1 MTNFNKAEC
10 YDLWAKNKYFVL
22 GKSQKIYNEIREY
35 LKVENPDL
43 DILKSMIEKAS
54 NLPDDR
60 GMMANAL
67 EHIWGYF
74 KKSAEEDEKLIF
86 LHLLKCYRDGEIP
99 KERVLEY
106 LQSLL
111 KKYPNS
117 YLQESKIFDFSKET
131 QMFQI

>member
-1 MTNFNKAEC
+1 MRSSNKSEC

-22 GKSQKIYNEIREY
+22 GKSQTIYNEIREY

-43 DILKSMIEKAS
+43 HILKSLIEKAS
-54 NLPDDR
+54 KLPDDR

-67 EHIWGYF
+67 EHVWGYF
-74 KKSAEEDEKLIF
+74 KKSAEEDEKLTF
-86 LHLLKCYRDGEIP
+86 LHLLKCYREGEIQ

-111 KKYPNS
+111 RKYPNS
-117 YLQESKIFDFSKET
+117 YLQNSNLFDFSKELY
-131 QMFQI
+131 ID